1 MRVHAGPPAWTRLE
15 LAKSDGVARFLQN
28 RAHLK
33 AASLRELCHIGHR
46 REMSNLGDKPLVWLK
61 GEVKT
66 PPFSNQARLEA
77 GLLLRRLQQG
87 QGLSLPHSRP
97 MPAIGRQC
105 HELRISDRDQTW
117 RIVYLVAPD
126 AIVILDVFSKKTQAT
141 PVQIIEVCQKRL
153 AAYLRAISDKEYT

>member
-1 MRVHAGPPAWTRLE
+1 MA
-15 LAKSDGVARFLQN
+15 D
-28 RAHLK
+28 
-33 AASLRELCHIGHR
+33 
-46 REMSNLGDKPLVWLK
+46 LGDKPLVWLK

-105 HELRISDRDQTW
+105 HELRISDHDQTW
-117 RIVYLVAPD
+117 RIVYHVAPD

-141 PVQIIEVCQKRL
+141 PVQIVAVCQKRL
-153 AAYLRAISDKEYT
+153 AAYLRAISDKENT